1 MGACVFLDVEQ
12 EPACI
17 VFVSFSKLIKKKRY
31 MSASDLQVCVGEAEE
46 KGWNAGIMFWQWS
59 DVSVRKLGRSV

>member
-1 MGACVFLDVEQ
+1 MGACVFLERTRVYRFCFFLQADD
-12 EPACI
+12 
-17 VFVSFSKLIKKKRY
+17 KKKKRY
-31 MSASDLQVCVGEAEE
+31 MSASDLQVCVGEAKE

>member
-1 MGACVFLDVEQ
+1 MRAFSLMLSKN
-12 EPACI
+12 PR
-17 VFVSFSKLIKKKRY
+17 VSFLFLVQADDKKKRY
-31 MSASDLQVCVGEAEE
+31 MSASDLQVCVGEAKE

>member
-1 MGACVFLDVEQ
+1 
-12 EPACI
+12 
-17 VFVSFSKLIKKKRY
+17 
-31 MSASDLQVCVGEAEE
+31 MSASDLQVCVGEAKE